1 MVFELLMLL
10 VAVHV
15 TKRERVKKLLAEAVL
30 LDKPLTVLTLAEA
43 VFVGIPV
50 RVKAP
55 VGLTDLV
62 EVVLGVTRDVGKLVF
77 VPVVVFVDVFDA
89 VDVYV

>member
-1 MVFELLMLL
+1 MLL

-15 TKRERVKKLLAEAVL
+15 TKRDPLETLLAEAVL
-30 LDKPLTVLTLAEA
+30 VDKPLTLLTLAEA

-50 RVKAP
+50 SVKAT

-62 EVVLGVTRDVGKLVF
+62 DVVLGVTRDVGKLVF

>member
-15 TKRERVKKLLAEAVL
+15 TKREKVRALLAEAVL
-30 LDKPLTVLTLAEA
+30 VDKPLTLLTLAEA

-50 RVKAP
+50 NVKPP

-62 EVVLGVTRDVGKLVF
+62 EVVLGVGSMVGKLVF

-89 VDVYV
+89 VDV

>member
-15 TKRERVKKLLAEAVL
+15 TKRDPLETLLAEAVL
-30 LDKPLTVLTLAEA
+30 VDKPLTLLTLAEA

-50 RVKAP
+50 SVKAT

-62 EVVLGVTRDVGKLVF
+62 DVVLGVTRDVGKLVF

>member
-1 MVFELLMLL
+1 VVFELLILL

-15 TKRERVKKLLAEAVL
+15 TKRDPLETLLAEAVL
-30 LDKPLTVLTLAEA
+30 VDKPLTVLTLAEA

-50 RVKAP
+50 SVSAP

-62 EVVLGVTRDVGKLVF
+62 DVVLGVGSMVGKLVF
-77 VPVVVFVDVFDA
+77 VPVVVFVDVLDA